1 MKSKSIIIL
10 VVVAGVIATVFYT
23 VFGTK
28 DQTAYLNDIEAHR
41 KEVDQFMRTSPES
54 PFAEDYSKY
63 QGLKYFPADLKYKIN
78 AALTPVEDKK
88 QILLAT
94 NDGKEQ
100 RYLEYAH
107 AEFDLGG
114 FRNKLL
120 ILENIDKGPSQGQLF
135 LAFGDGTSAETTY
148 GAGRYLDVV
157 KAPGSNNIT
166 LDFNKAYNPYCAY
179 SDKFSCPLPPTENLL
194 TVPIQAGEKSYH

>member
-1 MKSKSIIIL
+1 
-10 VVVAGVIATVFYT
+10 VVVGVIATVFYT

-28 DQTAYLNDIEAHR
+28 DQTVYLNNIEDHR
-41 KEVDQFMRTSPES
+41 KEIDQFMRTSPES
-54 PFAEDYSKY
+54 PFAEDFSKFE
-63 QGLKYFPADLKYKIN
+63 GLKYFPVDLKYKIN
-78 AALTPVEDKK
+78 AALTPIEKKK
-88 QILLAT
+88 QVLLAT

-100 RYLEYAH
+100 RYLEYAY
-107 AEFDLGG
+107 AEFDFGG

-148 GAGRYLDVV
+148 GAGRYIDVV

-179 SDKFSCPLPPTENLL
+179 SDKFSCPLPPPENLL